1 MKMKKY
7 SFAFLLAMTLLTNQ
21 LGTVAAD
28 KSTPPAAIQWDGST
42 PMQQGQLY
50 RLPSC
55 KGNTDPQA
63 PCYVTILASNQS
75 TGTTEIL
82 SATALTQTLQCLV
95 KVNNNLGGWVAS
107 LWENVNITWNASNY
121 ATENWAAL
129 GTSTV
134 NGFYSWHNTGG
145 PTPSS
150 GTINFNFGPT
160 SVSSWGDVYYL
171 GFSWSNNHRVDMHI
185 TGNQSWYCTGF

>member
-1 MKMKKY
+1 
-7 SFAFLLAMTLLTNQ
+7 
-21 LGTVAAD
+21 
-28 KSTPPAAIQWDGST
+28 
-42 PMQQGQLY
+42 MQQGQWY

-55 KGNTDPQA
+55 KGNMDPQA
-63 PCYVTILASNQS
+63 PCYVMIVASNQS
-75 TGTTEIL
+75 TTANQTLSVTT
-82 SATALTQTLQCLV
+82 LTQTLQCLV

-121 ATENWAAL
+121 ATENWATL

-134 NGFYSWHNTGG
+134 NGAYSWHNTSG
-145 PTPSS
+145 PNPSS

-160 SVSSWGDVYYL
+160 IVSSWGDVYYL
-171 GFSWSNNHRVDMHI
+171 GFPWGNNHRVDMHI